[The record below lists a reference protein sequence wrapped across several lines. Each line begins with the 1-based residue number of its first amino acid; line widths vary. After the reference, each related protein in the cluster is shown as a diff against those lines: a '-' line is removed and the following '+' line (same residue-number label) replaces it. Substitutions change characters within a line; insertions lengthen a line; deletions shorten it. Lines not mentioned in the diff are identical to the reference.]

1 MGLLLQTE
9 KLDHSVSEEKTTCLD
24 YPLFLCPEFQQR
36 SLCHCPTYL
45 AKTLW
50 ASALQGFVDNLAIH
64 IKLRILKLKILFPP
78 HFEKLEC
85 KYFLLSKR

>member
-1 MGLLLQTE
+1 M
-9 KLDHSVSEEKTTCLD
+9 
-24 YPLFLCPEFQQR
+24 
-36 SLCHCPTYL
+36 SLPYL
-45 AKTLW
+45 SSKTLW

-64 IKLRILKLKILFPP
+64 IKLKIVKLKILFPP